1 MRSWIYGRSDLR
13 RQVSLNVYEDVELQ
27 NSHLWTFLERQV
39 PTRQLQSR
47 RKCYLASLLDL
58 NMSEVVLILD
68 GFQIFSAASTAGT
81 AKKKFAHRRILSDNT
96 ITVFY
101 LVYLLNSRT

>member
-39 PTRQLQSR
+39 PIRQLQSW

-58 NMSEVVLILD
+58 NMSKVVLILD
-68 GFQIFSAASTAGT
+68 GFQSFSAAGT
-81 AKKKFAHRRILSDNT
+81 AKKNFAHRRILSDNI